1 MFHKASVENII
12 ERALRRKLENYNP
25 EPSHMPFHTRLLGTD
40 RMALYSFIH
49 SLSTNFGTAIFEQV
63 AKTIAVGVF
72 DDVFLGHKISTPLAS
87 GAQEAI
93 TEIMNDL
100 TGGISNP
107 NHSSEVARISVR
119 SQSGYPVSKRL
130 RNVDIFLSNKNEV
143 FLFDLKTAKPNISGF
158 EKYKQDMLEWV
169 AAILYDNPNVEV
181 RIIVAIP
188 YNPYEPEPYKRWTLR
203 GMLETE
209 NQSQLMVGAE
219 FWNFLAGGDDIY
231 QDLLDCFENVGCRM
245 REEIDD
251 YFKNLGKRRYI

>member
-1 MFHKASVENII
+1 MFDSQSVENII
-12 ERALRRKLENYNP
+12 ERALRRKFQNYKP
-25 EPSHMPFHTRLLGTD
+25 EPAHMPFHTRLLGKD

-63 AKTIAVGVF
+63 AQSIAIGSF
-72 DDVFLGHKISTPLAS
+72 DDVSLGRKISTPFSS

-93 TEIMNDL
+93 TEIMNGL
-100 TGGISNP
+100 TGGNANP
-107 NHSSEVARISVR
+107 DHSLEMTRISGR
-119 SQSGYPVSKRL
+119 AQAGYPVKKTMRK
-130 RNVDIFLSNKNEV
+130 VDVFLSNENEV

-158 EKYKQDMLEWV
+158 EKHKQDMLEWA
-169 AAILYDNPNVEV
+169 AAILYNNPNVKV
-181 RIIVAIP
+181 RIIIAIP

-209 NQSQLMVGAE
+209 NQSQLMVGEE

-245 REEIDD
+245 REEIDE
-251 YFKNLGKRRYI
+251 YFESLGERRFI

>member
-1 MFHKASVENII
+1 MFDKASVERII
-12 ERALRRKLENYNP
+12 ERALRRKLQNYNP
-25 EPSHMPFHTRLLGTD
+25 EPSHMPFHTRLLGKD
-40 RMALYSFIH
+40 RMALYSFVH

-72 DDVFLGHKISTPLAS
+72 DDVRLQHKISTPLSS

-107 NHSSEVARISVR
+107 DHSREMMRISER
-119 SQSGYPVSKRL
+119 AQSGYPVKKRL
-130 RNVDIFLSNKNEV
+130 RNVDVFLSNEDEV
-143 FLFDLKTAKPNISGF
+143 FLVDLKTAKPNISDF
-158 EKYKQDMLEWV
+158 EKYKQNTLEW
-169 AAILYDNPNVEV
+169 AASIMYNNPNIKI
-181 RIIVAIP
+181 RIIIAIP
-188 YNPYEPEPYKRWTLR
+188 YNPYEPEPYRRWTLR

-209 NQSQLMVGAE
+209 NQSQLMVGEE
-219 FWNFLAGGDDIY
+219 FWNFLAGGEDIF

-251 YFKNLGKRRYI
+251 YFENLGERRYI